1 MTDALVRFMVS
12 PAGRA
17 TRVAA
22 GLGLVAWGLSRRE
35 SPSGQTAAALGLVPL
50 AAGALDV
57 CALGPL
63 LGTPLSG
70 ARARAAVR

>member
-1 MTDALVRFMVS
+1 MTDAFVRFMVS
-12 PAGRA
+12 PAGHARG
-17 TRVAA
+17 AA
-22 GLGLVAWGLSRRE
+22 GLGLIAWGLSRRE

-63 LGTPLSG
+63 LDAPLSG

>member
-1 MTDALVRFMVS
+1 MTDAFVRFMVS

-22 GLGLVAWGLSRRE
+22 GLGLVAWDLSRRE
-35 SPSGQTAAALGLVPL
+35 SPSGQTAAALG
-50 AAGALDV
+50 
-57 CALGPL
+57 PL
-63 LGTPLSG
+63 LGAPLSG